1 MICSVKRTECRI
13 VTPTQTKE
21 RNMSNQAPSARIR
34 MGQTSADDPGDA
46 VEAFFQAVQQAQ
58 SALVVFFCSPKY
70 DLDALASELNRR
82 FAGVP
87 VIGCTTAGE
96 IGPAGYLS
104 GSLSGFSL
112 PAASFTVATDLL
124 TDLQNFEIGQG
135 QGLAQTLRQRIEGNT
150 PENKV
155 SNSFAFLMIDGLSVR
170 EEAVA
175 RAIQSALGRI
185 PLFGGSAGDD
195 LKFERTWV
203 FHHGAFHTDAALLAV
218 INTSLPFQAFKTQH
232 FVSEAERLV
241 VTEADAANR
250 IVREINGLPAAEE
263 YARLVGTDF
272 EHLNP
277 AHFASSPVVVVID
290 GTDYVR
296 SIQKVNPDG
305 SLTLFSAID
314 EGLVFRVARGDNLIG
329 NLEKKLDELTA
340 LIGEPQLLI
349 TCDCIL
355 RNLEISGHGQKEAV
369 GNLLKRYNAV
379 GFSTYGE
386 QFGGV
391 HVNQTLTGI
400 AIGS

>member
-1 MICSVKRTECRI
+1 
-13 VTPTQTKE
+13 
-21 RNMSNQAPSARIR
+21 MSNQASGARIR
-34 MGQTSADDPGDA
+34 IGQSSADDPSVA
-46 VEAFFQAVQQAQ
+46 VEELFQAVQQ
-58 SALVVFFCSPKY
+58 SEMALVVFFCSGKY
-70 DLDALASELNRR
+70 DLDILATELNRR

-112 PAASFTVATDLL
+112 PSASFTVATGLL
-124 TDLQNFEIGQG
+124 ADLQHFQFSDGQAFT
-135 QGLAQTLRQRIEGNT
+135 QALRQTIESKT
-150 PENKV
+150 PESEVN
-155 SNSFAFLMIDGLSVR
+155 NTFAFLMIDGLSVR
-170 EEAVA
+170 EEPVA
-175 RAIQSALGRI
+175 RAMQSELGRI
-185 PLFGGSAGDD
+185 QLFGGSAGDD

-203 FHHGAFHTDAALLAV
+203 FHQGAFHTDAALLAL
-218 INTSLPFQAFKTQH
+218 INTSLPFLTFKTQH
-232 FVSEAERLV
+232 FISEEERLV
-241 VTEADAANR
+241 VTEADAAQR
-250 IVREINGLPAAEE
+250 IVYEINGLPAAEE
-263 YARLVGTDF
+263 YARLVGTDS

-277 AHFASSPVVVVID
+277 AHFAASPVVVVID

-296 SIQKVNPDG
+296 SIQKVNLDG

-314 EGLVFRVARGDNLIG
+314 EGLVFRVARGDNLLG
-329 NLEKKLDELTA
+329 NLEKKLAEVTA
-340 LIGEPQLLI
+340 QVGEPQLLI

-355 RNLEISGHGQKEAV
+355 RNLEISERGQKEAV
-369 GNLLKRYNAV
+369 GDLLKRHNAV

>member
-1 MICSVKRTECRI
+1 M
-13 VTPTQTKE
+13 
-21 RNMSNQAPSARIR
+21 
-34 MGQTSADDPGDA
+34 
-46 VEAFFQAVQQAQ
+46 
-58 SALVVFFCSPKY
+58 
-70 DLDALASELNRR
+70 
-82 FAGVP
+82 
-87 VIGCTTAGE
+87 
-96 IGPAGYLS
+96 
-104 GSLSGFSL
+104 
-112 PAASFTVATDLL
+112 L
-124 TDLQNFEIGQG
+124 TDLQHFEIGQG
-135 QGLAQTLRQRIEGNT
+135 QALAQTLRQKIEGNT
-150 PENKV
+150 PESKV

-203 FHHGAFHTDAALLAV
+203 FHQGAFHTDAALLAV

-241 VTEADAANR
+241 VTEADAPNR

-272 EHLNP
+272 DHLNP
-277 AHFASSPVVVVID
+277 AHFAASPVVVVID

-314 EGLVFRVARGDNLIG
+314 EGLVFRVARGDNLLG
-329 NLEKKLDELTA
+329 NLEKKLEELTT

-355 RNLEISGHGQKEAV
+355 RNLEISGLGQKEAV